1 MRKLLAASMAAAAA
15 VALAMP
21 NVARAAG
28 PTVDPSDDKVTGPPI
43 PYVRHDGGTDAS
55 IEACNDTED
64 PAAFGAFTQNNEPFS
79 VVDPSNLDL
88 IVSGWNDYCSDWM
101 GLAFSTD
108 GGETWTDSLVPGY
121 AADTSTEGMASP
133 EFGRTNTASDPVG
146 AFSPDGS
153 TFYFGFLAYNGF
165 AGPKTNSDVAVA
177 RFDVLEPGDAG
188 YAAYPLDYRDTIQVG
203 KGPAAANFFG
213 IFNDKE
219 MIEVD
224 QTGGATDGNVYICWT
239 KFPANGTP
247 TIRFRASSNGGQTF
261 SPPVNLTEGGAGQGC
276 DVTVEADG
284 DIYVI
289 WRDFEFSSSHKN
301 FGVSFARSTD
311 GGLSFSKARNIRSF
325 AGYNP
330 FDGARDCGDGPDLC
344 PSEFVFFRV
353 PLEPRITSDP
363 TGELPGVFAIW
374 QAVDP
379 ATVVPSDT
387 TYSSTG
393 PGTFGTED
401 VGQSFAWVSRS
412 TNDGATWGTPVK
424 VSNAPVGHQFFPD
437 GDALAGRLAVV
448 WQDSRVDPCY
458 SVQLPIGNTEDATSC
473 GTDVLRSYVAVSTNG
488 QTFGSAI
495 QASTVGQQPQYEMF
509 DAVDVP
515 FLGDYNWIDLVENAD
530 GSLSGYLSWTDNRDV
545 VPGDDPREE
554 TQDGFDVLNWVENPD
569 GTFTRQFNL
578 GGLDQNI
585 YGNSIAI
592 P

>member
-1 MRKLLAASMAAAAA
+1 VRKLLAASMAAAAA
-15 VALAMP
+15 VALAIP

-28 PTVDPSDDKVTGPPI
+28 PTVDPNDDKVTGPPVQ
-43 PYVRHDGGTDAS
+43 YVRHDGGTDAT
-55 IEACNDTED
+55 IDLCNDTED
-64 PAAFGAFTQNNEPFS
+64 PAAFGAYTQNNEPFS
-79 VVDPSNLDL
+79 VLDPSNPDL
-88 IVSGWNDYCSDWM
+88 VISGWNDYCSGWM
-101 GLAFSTD
+101 GLGFSTD
-108 GGETWTDSLVPGY
+108 GGQTWTDSLVPGY
-121 AADTSTEGMASP
+121 VGDTSSEGMASP
-133 EFGRTNTASDPVG
+133 EFGRTNAASDPTA

-153 TFYFGFLAYNGF
+153 MFYFGTLSFNEL
-165 AGPKTNSDVAVA
+165 AGPKTNSDVWIARYAVL
-177 RFDVLEPGDAG
+177 DPSDPGYED
-188 YAAYPLDYRDTIQVG
+188 YPLDYLDTVRLG
-203 KGPAAANFFG
+203 KGPAAANFLG
-213 IFNDKE
+213 IFNDKD

-224 QTGGATDGNVYICWT
+224 HTGGPTEGNVYYCWT
-239 KFPANGTP
+239 KFPGNGTP
-247 TIRFRASSNGGQTF
+247 TIRFRASSDAGQTF

-276 DVTVEADG
+276 DITVEADG
-284 DIYVI
+284 DVYVI

-393 PGTFGTED
+393 PGTFGTEE
-401 VGQSFAWVSRS
+401 VGRSFAWVSRS
-412 TNDGATWGTPVK
+412 TNDGATWGAPVK

-473 GTDVLRSYVAVSTNG
+473 GTDVLRSYVAVSTDG
-488 QTFGSAI
+488 QTFGSAL

-509 DAVDVP
+509 DAVDIP
-515 FLGDYNWIDLVENAD
+515 FLGDYNWIDLVENGD

-545 VPGDDPREE
+545 VPGDDPREA

-585 YGNSIAI
+585 YGNTITI

>member
-1 MRKLLAASMAAAAA
+1 MRRLLAALAA
-15 VALAMP
+15 VAMVGAFSATA
-21 NVARAAG
+21 NAAAPSVG
-28 PTVDPSDDKVTGPPI
+28 ASDDKVTGPPI
-43 PYVRHDGGTDAS
+43 PYVRHDGGTDTA

-64 PAAFGAFTQNNEPFS
+64 PLAFGAFTQNNEPFS
-79 VVDPSNLDL
+79 VMDPSNPDL
-88 IVSGWNDYCSDWM
+88 VISGWNDYCSGWM
-101 GLAFSTD
+101 GLGFSTD
-108 GGETWTDSLVPGY
+108 GGQTWTDSLVPGY
-121 AADTSTEGMASP
+121 VGDTSTEGMASP
-133 EFGRTNTASDPVG
+133 EFGRTNAASDPTA

-153 TFYFGFLAYNGF
+153 MFYFGTLSFNEF
-165 AGPKTNSDVAVA
+165 AGPKTNSDVWIARYAVL
-177 RFDVLEPGDAG
+177 DPSDPGYED
-188 YAAYPLDYRDTIQVG
+188 YPLDYLDTVRLG
-203 KGPAAANFFG
+203 KGPAAANFLG
-213 IFNDKE
+213 IFNDKD
-219 MIEVD
+219 MIGVD
-224 QTGGATDGNVYICWT
+224 DAPASPFEGNVYYCWT
-239 KFPANGTP
+239 KFPGNGTP
-247 TIRFRASSNGGQTF
+247 TIRFRASSDAGQTF

-276 DVTVEADG
+276 DIAVEADG
-284 DIYVI
+284 DVYVI

-344 PSEFVFFRV
+344 PTEFVFFRV

-363 TGELPGVFAIW
+363 TGQLPGVFAIW

-412 TNDGATWGTPVK
+412 TNNGATWGTPVK
-424 VSNAPVGHQFFPD
+424 VSDASVGHQFFPD

-448 WQDSRVDPCY
+448 WQDSRVDLCY

-488 QTFGSAI
+488 QTFSNAL

-515 FLGDYNWIDLVENAD
+515 FLGDYNWIDLVENGD

-545 VPGDDPREE
+545 VPGDDPREAV
-554 TQDGFDVLNWVENPD
+554 QDGFDVLNWIENPD
-569 GTFTRQFNL
+569 GSFTRAFNL

-585 YGNSIAI
+585 YGNAISI

>member
-21 NVARAAG
+21 NVAHAAG
-28 PTVDPSDDKVTGPPI
+28 PTVDPNDDKITGPPI
-43 PYVRHDGGTDAS
+43 GYVRHDGGTDAS

-108 GGETWTDSLVPGY
+108 GGESWTDSLVPGY
-121 AADTSTEGMASP
+121 ATDTSTEGMASP

-146 AFSPDGS
+146 AFSHDGS

-165 AGPKTNSDVAVA
+165 AGPKTNSDVALA

-188 YAAYPLDYRDTIQVG
+188 YETYPLDYRDTIQVG

-219 MIEVD
+219 MIETD
-224 QTGGATDGNVYICWT
+224 QAPASPFEGNVYICWT

-247 TIRFRASSNGGQTF
+247 TIRFRASSDGGRTF

-276 DVTVEADG
+276 DITVEADG

-289 WRDFEFSSSHKN
+289 WRDFELSSSHKN

-311 GGLSFSKARNIRSF
+311 GGLTFSPDRKIRNLD
-325 AGYNP
+325 AYNP
-330 FDGARDCGDGPDLC
+330 FDTARDCGDGVDLC
-344 PSEFVFFRV
+344 PSEFVFHRV

-363 TGELPGVFAIW
+363 TGELPGVFAIYN
-374 QAVDP
+374 AVDP
-379 ATVVPSDT
+379 ATEVLTDT
-387 TYSSTG
+387 TYTSAG
-393 PGTFGTED
+393 FGTGM
-401 VGQSFAWVSRS
+401 VGRSFVYVARS
-412 TNDGATWGTPVK
+412 LNDGQTWTPYK
-424 VSNAPVGHQFFPD
+424 VAGGVGKGHQYFPD
-437 GDALAGRLAVV
+437 GDALDGRLAIV
-448 WQDSRVDPCY
+448 WQDSRRDDCY
-458 SVQLPIGNTEDATSC
+458 SVQLPVANTANATNC
-473 GTDVLRSYVAVSTNG
+473 DDHALNTFAAVSTDG
-488 QTFGSAI
+488 VHFGSSLV
-495 QASTVGQQPQYEMF
+495 ASSVGQMPQYEMF
-509 DAVDVP
+509 DAVSVP
-515 FLGDYNWIDLVENAD
+515 FLGDYNWIDLVDAGN
-530 GSLSGYLSWTDNRDV
+530 GSLFGYMSWTDNRDV
-545 VPGDDPREE
+545 APGDDPREE

>member
-43 PYVRHDGGTDAS
+43 EYVRHDGGTDAS

-64 PAAFGAFTQNNEPFS
+64 PEAFGAFTQNNEPFS

-165 AGPKTNSDVAVA
+165 AGPKTNSDVALA
-177 RFDVLEPGDAG
+177 RFDVLEPGDTG
-188 YAAYPLDYRDTIQVG
+188 YETYPLDYRDTIQVG

-219 MIEVD
+219 MIETD
-224 QTGGATDGNVYICWT
+224 QAPASPFEGNVYICWT

-247 TIRFRASSNGGQTF
+247 TIRFRASSDGGQTF

-276 DVTVEADG
+276 DITVEADG
-284 DIYVI
+284 DVYVI

-311 GGLSFSKARNIRSF
+311 GGLTFSPDRKIRNLD
-325 AGYNP
+325 AYNP

-344 PSEFVFFRV
+344 PSGFVFARV

-363 TGELPGVFAIW
+363 TGELPGVFAIYN
-374 QAVDP
+374 AVDP
-379 ATVVPSDT
+379 ATEVPTDT
-387 TYSSTG
+387 TYTSAG
-393 PGTFGTED
+393 FGTEL
-401 VGQSFAWVSRS
+401 VGRSFVYVARS
-412 TNDGATWGTPVK
+412 LDDGRTWTPVK
-424 VSNAPVGHQFFPD
+424 VAGNVTKGHQFFPD
-437 GDALAGRLAVV
+437 GDALDGRLAVV
-448 WQDSRVDPCY
+448 WQDSREDDCY
-458 SVQLPIGNTEDATSC
+458 RVQLPIANTPEATNC
-473 GTDVLRSYVAVSTNG
+473 DDHALNTYAAVSTDG
-488 QTFGSAI
+488 VHFGSSLV
-495 QASTVGQQPQYEMF
+495 ASSVGQMPQYEMF

-515 FLGDYNWIDLVENAD
+515 FLGDYNWIDLVQTGD

-545 VPGDDPREE
+545 VPGEDPREAE
-554 TQDGFDVLNWVENPD
+554 QDGFDVLNWVKNPD
-569 GTFTRQFNL
+569 GSFTREFNL

-585 YGNSIAI
+585 YGNTITI